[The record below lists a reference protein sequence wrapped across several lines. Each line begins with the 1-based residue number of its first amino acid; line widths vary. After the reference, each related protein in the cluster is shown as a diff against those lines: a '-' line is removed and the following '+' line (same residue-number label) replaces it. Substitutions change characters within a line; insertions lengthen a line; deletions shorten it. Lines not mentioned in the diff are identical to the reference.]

1 MDNHN
6 NEVSLSGRQFN
17 ITYQRFSDQYDLISF
32 SSNHY
37 KQGSRFIHIKGTILN
52 FVPNK
57 EVVVDS
63 NKGFVIIPYAS
74 IVYMEELK
82 DKEDDNE

>member
-1 MDNHN
+1 MDKKAINLIGHN
-6 NEVSLSGRQFN
+6 FN
-17 ITYQRFSDQYDLISF
+17 ITYQRFSDQYDLVSIGN
-32 SSNHY
+32 NHY
-37 KQGSRFIHIKGTILN
+37 KQGSKFIHITGIKLN

-74 IVYMEELK
+74 IVYMEEI
-82 DKEDDNE
+82 KEEQ